1 MALLM
6 IQGYVS
12 ARTGEKVR
20 NPGFLVDW
28 LPQIVQDIGMV
39 SVGSPVVEEY
49 KHWEGSAPSV
59 TQFIEAP
66 APIPTHTTGVQIL
79 TQSAITCHTYPD
91 DFFQVLVDSCLPIP
105 NWVRGKNKIMASLVM
120 KEDYSFYDARWGWR
134 GAT

>member
-12 ARTGEKVR
+12 ALTGEKVR
-20 NPGFLVDW
+20 NPGFLVDL
-28 LPQIVQDIGMV
+28 LPQIVHDIGMV

-91 DFFQVLVDSCLPIP
+91 DFFPVSYTHLTLPTI
-105 NWVRGKNKIMASLVM
+105 
-120 KEDYSFYDARWGWR
+120 YSV
-134 GAT
+134 